1 MAAKVLTV
9 ASTKG
14 GAGKT
19 TIVMALA
26 GTLAA
31 EGLRITVVDADP
43 NRAYASWA
51 EGAYEGP
58 SVAVRAEADEARLAE
73 AIDQVAPEADL
84 VLVDTAGFGNR
95 AAPLAMAAADAV
107 LVPCTPSRADVEQ
120 AAKTLQLVDGAAR
133 AARRAIPA
141 RVVPSRL
148 KHATAV
154 SRHAVAKLD
163 AATLSRTA
171 AGVGD
176 RVAFA
181 EMTFSG
187 RVPAGGDAGRR
198 SPPWWRSCGASAG
211 SPPSRGRT
219 PHERYPL
226 ELASA

>member
-1 MAAKVLTV
+1 VLTV

-31 EGLRITVVDADP
+31 DGTRVAVVDADP

-58 SVAVRAEADEARLAE
+58 PITIRAEADEARLAE
-73 AIDQVAPEADL
+73 AIDELAPVADL

-95 AAPLAMAAADAV
+95 AALLAMAAADAV

-141 RVVPSRL
+141 LVVPSRL

-154 SRHAVAKLD
+154 ARHAVAELD
-163 AATLSRTA
+163 AAALPRTA

-187 RVPAGGDAGRR
+187 RVPASGDAGQEI
-198 SPPWWRSCGASAG
+198 AILIAEL
-211 SPPSRGRT
+211 RGLGWI
-219 PHERYPL
+219 PAKSHVHAHQQE
-226 ELASA
+226 SN

>member
-31 EGLRITVVDADP
+31 EGLRIAVVDADP

-73 AIDQVAPEADL
+73 AIDEVAPEADL

-95 AAPLAMAAADAV
+95 AALLAMAAADAV

-154 SRHAVAKLD
+154 SRHAVGELD
-163 AATLSRTA
+163 AATLPRTA
-171 AGVGD
+171 AGIGD

-187 RVPAGGDAGRR
+187 RVPAGGDAGQEVVALGEELRGLGWVPAKPR
-198 SPPWWRSCGASAG
+198 KRLAAKAAS
-211 SPPSRGRT
+211 
-219 PHERYPL
+219 
-226 ELASA
+226 